1 MKEADT
7 VVAIK
12 EIPVKGNHD
21 ITDSLLQEVNV
32 LRKLKHH
39 NIVTFIDSKMND
51 ESMYLITQ
59 FCNQGTIEDLMQQKQ
74 LSEREVLQYFSQI
87 AEGFKYIRHKKIVH
101 RDVKPQNILIHDG
114 VVKIADFGLAK
125 VVDPN
130 SQNRFQTFSGTP
142 LFMSPQIVKQEAYTE
157 VADIWSLG
165 VTLYFM
171 LFRQYPWNEAN
182 PLKLLKRIEQ
192 KVQQL
197 VPEGATIS
205 EAALD
210 LLQRMLMIEE
220 KDRITWEELFTHK
233 AINQVGGDFSTLST
247 EVVEDLTVKS
257 FLIE

>member
-1 MKEADT
+1 
-7 VVAIK
+7 
-12 EIPVKGNHD
+12 
-21 ITDSLLQEVNV
+21 
-32 LRKLKHH
+32 
-39 NIVTFIDSKMND
+39 
-51 ESMYLITQ
+51 
-59 FCNQGTIEDLMQQKQ
+59 
-74 LSEREVLQYFSQI
+74 
-87 AEGFKYIRHKKIVH
+87 
-101 RDVKPQNILIHDG
+101 
-114 VVKIADFGLAK
+114 
-125 VVDPN
+125 
-130 SQNRFQTFSGTP
+130 
-142 LFMSPQIVKQEAYTE
+142 MSPQIVKQEAYTE

-233 AINQVGGDFSTLST
+233 AINQLGGDFSTLST

-257 FLIE
+257 FLTE